1 MKPSRSPAFELVL
14 VSMGRYCQERVT
26 QILNNFAAVGTF
38 LLNCEETV
46 SRWPGSC
53 LSFSE
58 RLDGSAFVV
67 RAQVNPAF
75 STASIPKRPT
85 GVRVSQLQ

>member
-1 MKPSRSPAFELVL
+1 MRKPFRDGLGR
-14 VSMGRYCQERVT
+14 VSALANGWMDRHS
-26 QILNNFAAVGTF
+26 
-38 LLNCEETV
+38 LL
-46 SRWPGSC
+46 
-53 LSFSE
+53 
-58 RLDGSAFVV
+58 